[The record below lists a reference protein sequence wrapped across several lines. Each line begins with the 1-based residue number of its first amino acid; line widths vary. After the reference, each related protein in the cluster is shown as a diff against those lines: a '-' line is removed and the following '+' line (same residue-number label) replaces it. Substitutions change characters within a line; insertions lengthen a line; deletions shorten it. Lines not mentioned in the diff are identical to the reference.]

1 MNVLCKIFN
10 FFLNIF
16 ASTLN
21 VAVEAAGQLIGAAF
35 TVLEAITSGI
45 TSSPLLLIGG
55 GLLLWWFLSGSE
67 DDDKDNKK
75 PLKDVSSPTGGS
87 YLV

>member
-16 ASTLN
+16 TAALN

-35 TVLEAITSGI
+35 TVLESITSGI

-55 GLLLWWFLSGSE
+55 GLLLWWFLSGSD
-67 DDDKDNKK
+67 DDDKDIKK
-75 PLKDVSSPTGGS
+75 PLNDVSSPTGGT
-87 YLV
+87 YFV

>member
-16 ASTLN
+16 AATLN
-21 VAVEAAGQLIGAAF
+21 VVVEAAGQLIGAAF
-35 TVLEAITSGI
+35 TVLDAITSGI

-55 GLLLWWFLSGSE
+55 GLTLWWFLSGLG

-75 PLKDVSSPTGGS
+75 HISNVSSPTGGD
-87 YLV
+87 YFV

>member
-16 ASTLN
+16 AATLN
-21 VAVEAAGQLIGAAF
+21 VVVEAAGQLIGAAF
-35 TVLEAITSGI
+35 TVLDAITSGI

-55 GLLLWWFLSGSE
+55 GLILWWFLSGLG

-75 PLKDVSSPTGGS
+75 QISNVSSPTGGD
-87 YLV
+87 YFV